1 MLATYTEQLIR
12 EGVIN
17 AEKAANLSDEVMAEL
32 REKLEASRSYQGK
45 KSECVTSRLLGA
57 SSNALR
63 VQHMK

>member
-1 MLATYTEQLIR
+1 MLKTYTEQLIS

-17 AEKAANLSDEVMAEL
+17 VEEAANLSDEVMAEL

-45 KSECVTSRLLGA
+45 KSECVTSRLVGA

-63 VQHMK
+63 VHRMK

>member
-45 KSECVTSRLLGA
+45 KSECVTFL
-57 SSNALR
+57 ALVR
-63 VQHMK
+63 MPYVYNT